1 MNGVIPVDVLKEK
14 LLERKH
20 FLNNSS
26 QKYMSTSDIMNFINE
41 IDDAI
46 ERMNNGTYGICEVCG
61 DHIEPEQLE
70 ANPLIR
76 VCIGDMNAEQQ
87 RNLEEDL
94 KLAVKVQ
101 RNLLPPGDILLDG
114 WEIANHYEPASI
126 VSGDYC
132 DLILPDDKKDQQYII
147 VGDVSGKGVAA
158 SMLMTHLH
166 ATFHTLVSFDLE
178 LGEIMSRMNRIL
190 CESTFANQ
198 FATLVLAKTSIDGS
212 VEISNAGHCL
222 PVLITEDG
230 ISEPGSNGIP
240 LGIMCGS
247 TYECSSIKMKPGDVL
262 ILYTDGLTEAMNGDD
277 CFELERVLR
286 YQKEFRYMSTGEI
299 IETINRELNKFLGS
313 LSKSDDLTLMVLK
326 KL

>member
-1 MNGVIPVDVLKEK
+1 MNGVIPVEVLKEK

-20 FLNNSS
+20 FLNNTS
-26 QKYMSTSDIMNFINE
+26 QKFMSTSEIMNFINE

-46 ERMNNGTYGICEVCG
+46 ERMNDGTYGICEICG
-61 DHIEPEQLE
+61 DPIEPEQLD

-94 KLAVKVQ
+94 KLAVKIQ
-101 RNLLPPGDILLDG
+101 RNLLPPGDILLKG
-114 WEIANHYEPASI
+114 WEIDYHYEPASI

-132 DLILPDDKKDQQYII
+132 DLIIPENKSDQPYII

-178 LGEIMSRMNRIL
+178 LSEIMSRMNRIL

-198 FATLVLAKTSIDGS
+198 FATMVIAKTGEDGS

-222 PVLITEDG
+222 PVLITEEG

-240 LGIMCGS
+240 LGILSGS
-247 TYECSSIKMKPGDVL
+247 TYECSSINEVRGCSHPVHRWT
-262 ILYTDGLTEAMNGDD
+262 Y
-277 CFELERVLR
+277 
-286 YQKEFRYMSTGEI
+286 
-299 IETINRELNKFLGS
+299 GS
-313 LSKSDDLTLMVLK
+313 NEWR
-326 KL
+326 